1 MAQVGAPNP
10 DVELPFADISG
21 TQDIDLRPAA
31 VLKKKPPAKSQP
43 STRALAQ
50 EAPIGKGMQQKL
62 CPKAVEL
69 LQSMPRCQLFFFVK
83 ARWHFWSQQVLTS
96 IQWQNGRCSPNGPVW
111 GPLGVDFRGIAV
123 QLRTFCAQFCAR
135 RLAA

>member
-69 LQSMPRCQLFFFVK
+69 PQSMPRCQLFFFREGAVAFLEPAGLDLYTVAEWALLAK
-83 ARWHFWSQQVLTS
+83 WSSL
-96 IQWQNGRCSPNGPVW
+96 GPF
-111 GPLGVDFRGIAV
+111 G
-123 QLRTFCAQFCAR
+123 C
-135 RLAA
+135 